1 MGLVAFVLGMRCAA
15 CGKRQPAKEM
25 KRSPRDRRMAICPDC
40 LAKWEQNGRHCVRCK
55 EEVKGVQA
63 LAYFRT
69 LEGLGHYDCGGVEIL
84 R

>member
-1 MGLVAFVLGMRCAA
+1 MGLLSSMLGMRCAA
-15 CGKRQPAKEM
+15 CGVRHAVREM
-25 KRSPRDRRMAICPDC
+25 KRSPRDRRVAVCQDC
-40 LAKWEQNGRHCVRCK
+40 FGKWDQNGRRCIRCK

-69 LEGLGHYDCGGVEIL
+69 FEGFGHYDCGGVPIH